1 MSKGKKIGG
10 IVLVIFGTIF
20 LVIGIAV
27 GALFGA
33 MNGVMDE
40 AIEEVQ
46 KEIDEARE
54 TGVSTYGQITDIDSE
69 NMATIEF
76 YCEEDGEW
84 YEMNMMVMSDE
95 YQVGSGVEVCY
106 EYDKLNDPDY
116 VPVVPVLYMDAMGM
130 VGDTVPGVGIGVG
143 VFFGVLGA
151 ILLIIGIVML
161 VSNKKDK
168 KWVDEI
174 NTRNAAQG
182 INGAPMGGYQP
193 MPGGQPMGGYSQPMG
208 GYSQPQNAQPLSGYS
223 QQQGSQPLNGY
234 SQPQSAEQA
243 QTDVNTSNPYQQ

>member
-10 IVLVIFGTIF
+10 IILVIFGTIF

-40 AIEEVQ
+40 AVAEVEQQIEE
-46 KEIDEARE
+46 ARQA
-54 TGVSTYGQITDIDSE
+54 GVSTYGEITNIDSE

-84 YEMNMMVMSDE
+84 YQMNMMVMNDD

-106 EYDKLNDPDY
+106 EYDKLNDPNY
-116 VPVVPVLYMDAMGM
+116 VPVVPVLYLDAMGM
-130 VGDTVPGVGIGVG
+130 VGDTVPGIGIGVG

-161 VSNKKDK
+161 VNNNKDK

-182 INGAPMGGYQP
+182 INGAPMGGYGQP
-193 MPGGQPMGGYSQPMG
+193 QGGQPMGGYG
-208 GYSQPQNAQPLSGYS
+208 QPQGGQPLSGYS
-223 QQQGSQPLNGY
+223 QPQN
-234 SQPQSAEQA
+234 SQPQNAEQA
-243 QTDVNTSNPYQQ
+243 QADANMSNPYQQ